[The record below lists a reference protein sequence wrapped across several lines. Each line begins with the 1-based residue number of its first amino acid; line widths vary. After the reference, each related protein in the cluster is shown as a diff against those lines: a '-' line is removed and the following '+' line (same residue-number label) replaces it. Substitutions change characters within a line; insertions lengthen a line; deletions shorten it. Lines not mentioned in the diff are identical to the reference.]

1 MITHPITNGKDP
13 AMSQENP
20 ITEAIDQPADQPTAL
35 PMAYLPDLH
44 AMAEWASFMQGQAEH
59 LLSSGQ
65 RIVSDFKAQLDSLVA
80 EAASLEAERQEAIAQ
95 IDRAHECRLARN
107 AAMRANVEAMIAY
120 HTGAMPT
127 LPAEKPAE
135 QLSEADRLAQVRIPR
150 RPSRRRLFGSLVAG
164 VR

>member
-1 MITHPITNGKDP
+1 MITPTITTGKDP

-80 EAASLEAERQEAIAQ
+80 EAASLEAERREAIAQ

-120 HTGAMPT
+120 HTGAMSAP
-127 LPAEKPAE
+127 PAEKPAD
-135 QLSEADRLAQVRIPR
+135 QPSEATRLGQVPIPR
-150 RPSRRRLFGSLVAG
+150 RPSRRGLLSLVAG